1 MFWVVNTCSFV
12 WGYNV
17 NRSVDKI
24 NSPKIK
30 SYQNPRTRWSLSVER
45 EFCWNLWARVESL
58 QLTSVEL
65 KGSNKILWNNKIEE
79 VEQSAKGLKS
89 NCTNTKIYVYI
100 KIVQRWKSINLRI
113 QTSHEESS
121 SHCIGDGISCS
132 YRINLIDE
140 ILSSKLQLL
149 KFWQWVTWLMLT
161 FQHQINILI

>member
-1 MFWVVNTCSFV
+1 MNTCSLV
-12 WGYNV
+12 WGYNL
-17 NRSVDKI
+17 NRSIDKI

-79 VEQSAKGLKS
+79 VVQSAKGLKS
-89 NCTNTKIYVYI
+89 NCTITKVYVYI
-100 KIVQRWKSINLRI
+100 KMVQRWKSINLKN

-121 SHCIGDGISCS
+121 SHCIGKGISDPSIACS
-132 YRINLIDE
+132 HKINLIDE
-140 ILSSKLQLL
+140 MLSSKLQP
-149 KFWQWVTWLMLT
+149 
-161 FQHQINILI
+161 QINILI